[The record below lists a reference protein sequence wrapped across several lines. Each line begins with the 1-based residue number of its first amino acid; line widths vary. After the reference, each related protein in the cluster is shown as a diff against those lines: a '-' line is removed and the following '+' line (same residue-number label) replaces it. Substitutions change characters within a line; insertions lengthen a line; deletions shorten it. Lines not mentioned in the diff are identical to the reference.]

1 MTTAIDDGKIPVFEL
16 NLNSKDEADCFGQFI
31 RMAIKNGTKYYTTKG
46 IPLENEIEV
55 ISALLQFGEV
65 YILDCR
71 R

>member
-1 MTTAIDDGKIPVFEL
+1 MSVDKIPVFEL
-16 NLNSKDEADCFGQFI
+16 KLNSKDEADCFSQSI
-31 RMAIKNGTKYYTTKG
+31 RTAIKNGTKYYTNKG

-65 YILDCR
+65 YIADR